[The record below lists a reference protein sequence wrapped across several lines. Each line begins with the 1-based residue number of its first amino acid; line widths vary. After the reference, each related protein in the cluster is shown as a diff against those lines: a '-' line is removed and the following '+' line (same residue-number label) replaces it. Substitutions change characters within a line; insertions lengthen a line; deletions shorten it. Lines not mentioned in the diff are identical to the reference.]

1 MASHLELQLSA
12 KRKARIVGSVLLL
25 IALWPIAHRQLV
37 ARFDINPW
45 KLYGF
50 AMYCTPHHVVVDIV
64 DRSGSEP
71 RRLEPEAFPPRL
83 RHAHERF
90 SARRS
95 TLGVLHEPDELARAV
110 LETLP
115 EVRAF
120 SVAVRIFSLQW
131 RDAEITHR
139 TRLHAFDRKS
149 FR

>member
-1 MASHLELQLSA
+1 MSP
-12 KRKARIVGSVLLL
+12 KRKARIVGSALVL

-37 ARFDINPW
+37 TRFDVNPW

-50 AMYCTPHHVVVDIV
+50 AMYCTPHYVVVDIV
-64 DRSGSEP
+64 DRSGGEP

-95 TLGVLHEPDELARAV
+95 TLGVLHAPDELASTV

-115 EVRAF
+115 EVHAF

-139 TRLHAFDRKS
+139 TRLYAIDRTS
-149 FR
+149 LR

>member
-1 MASHLELQLSA
+1 MSP
-12 KRKARIVGSVLLL
+12 KRKARIVGSALVL
-25 IALWPIAHRQLV
+25 IALWPLAHRQLV
-37 ARFDINPW
+37 TRFDINPW

-71 RRLEPEAFPPRL
+71 RRLEPEAFPLRL

-95 TLGVLHEPDELARAV
+95 TLGVLHAPDELARTV

-131 RDAEITHR
+131 RETEITHR
-139 TRLHAFDRKS
+139 THLYAFDRRS
-149 FR
+149 VR